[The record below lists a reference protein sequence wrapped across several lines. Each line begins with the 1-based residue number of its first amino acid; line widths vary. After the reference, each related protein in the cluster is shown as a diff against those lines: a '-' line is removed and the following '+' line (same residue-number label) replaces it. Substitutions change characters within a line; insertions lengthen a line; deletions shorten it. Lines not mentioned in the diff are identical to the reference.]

1 MFRITE
7 APIGAEDLKAALADR
22 GAGACATF
30 EGWVRAQNEGK
41 AVESLAYEAYGE
53 LAEKEGGRIIEEAR
67 TRFGLLHA
75 VCVHRTGHLAL
86 GDMAVWVGVS
96 APHRGEAFAACR
108 YIIDEVKH
116 RVPIWKKE
124 WYVDG
129 DSGWVNCER
138 CAAHAHAHAHAAP
151 AIAPDAYYARQ
162 TVLPQVG
169 AEGQAKLAAARILI
183 VGAGGLGCPAAMYLA
198 GAGVGEIGI
207 CDGDRVEASNLHRQ
221 PLFAFDDVG
230 KPKARVAAAR
240 IAALNPFVRTVV
252 HETRLTAANARE
264 ILSAYDLVLD
274 CTDNFDAKYLIN
286 DAAVLFGRP
295 YVMASVYQFEGH
307 VFAYDP
313 ARESACL
320 RCIWPEPP
328 AAGCIG
334 SCAEAGVLGAVPG
347 IAGALQAMEALKR
360 LLGLP
365 GALDGE
371 LLLCDFLSGHQQ
383 RIRAARR
390 NDCTACGATRT
401 LRIEEDDDGPLEL
414 DAAQVV
420 REAARYRV
428 IDIRESDESV
438 AAPLGGLDAEP
449 APGSA
454 WNLDAPPIDR
464 EQDVVLCCA
473 RGVRSMSLAR
483 ALRRRGYGRVYSL
496 RGGAQ
501 ALR

>member
-7 APIGAEDLKAALADR
+7 TAIDAEALKADLADH

-41 AVESLAYEAYGE
+41 AVESLAYEAYSE
-53 LAEKEGGRIIEEAR
+53 LAEKEGGRILEEAR

-86 GDMAVWVGVS
+86 GDMAVLVGVS

-124 WYVDG
+124 WYADG

-138 CAAHAHAHAHAAP
+138 CAAHGHMHAHAAP
-151 AIAPDAYYARQ
+151 AIEPETFYSRQ
-162 TVLPQVG
+162 TVLTQVG
-169 AEGQAKLAAARILI
+169 AEGQAMLAAARVLI

-198 GAGVGEIGI
+198 GAGVGVIGL

-221 PLFAFDDVG
+221 PLFAFGDVG
-230 KPKARVAAAR
+230 KPKARVAAGR
-240 IAALNPFVRTVV
+240 IEALNPFVRATV

-264 ILSAYDLVLD
+264 IVSGYDLILD
-274 CTDNFDAKYLIN
+274 CTDNFETKYLIN
-286 DAAVLFGRP
+286 DAAVLFDKP

-320 RCIWPEPP
+320 RCIWPAPP

-360 LLGLP
+360 LLDLP
-365 GALDGE
+365 GRLDGE
-371 LLLCDFLSGHQQ
+371 LLLCDFLSGSQQ

-390 NDCTACGATRT
+390 TDCSACGATRSI
-401 LRIEEDDDGPLEL
+401 RITAEDTPLEL
-414 DAAQVV
+414 EVERVLQ
-420 REAARYRV
+420 EAPRYRV
-428 IDIRESDESV
+428 FDIRELEETL
-438 AAPLGGLDAEP
+438 AKPLPGLDAEP

-473 RGVRSMSLAR
+473 RGMRSLSLAR
-483 ALRRRGYGRVYSL
+483 ALRQRGYGRVYSL
-496 RGGAQ
+496 RGGAG
-501 ALR
+501 ALL